1 MRLSRAALLTLGG
14 AALLL
19 LGLLLAVAREPLPG
33 ALSGAPVR
41 NSVRILDRAGA
52 LIDEYRP
59 EQGRR
64 SAGVSLEQ
72 LPPHVIHAV
81 LAAEDLRFHRHPGVD
96 PLAML
101 RASLQAVRHRKIV
114 SGASTITQQLARN
127 LVPRPRTLGGKL
139 REIVIALRLERDLD
153 KDTILTE
160 YLSRIEYAP
169 GVRGLEAASRFL
181 FDKPAE
187 LLDLA
192 EAALLAGLPRGP
204 SFYDPRR
211 GTERAQQRRDRVLD
225 RMAQAKLAPLEDV
238 TRAKEQPV
246 VLQSARRLGGAEHL
260 VRSVGGGRSLPQE
273 IRERV
278 REVHTTIDG
287 RLQAVVEGLTR
298 GAISELFAH
307 DASNAAVLVV
317 DNETGEVLAYVGS
330 PDFWSEQGLGQNDGT
345 RALRQ
350 PGSTLKPFVYA
361 AAIESLG
368 FTAATLLPDVELR
381 LPTPQ
386 GEYAPRNYDGRF
398 RGPVRLRKALASSL
412 NVPAVYTAQ
421 RVGPARVLAMLHRFG
436 FDSLDR
442 DASHYGAAIA
452 LGDGEVTLAELASA
466 YATLARDGV
475 HRPLRFVRAALDVA
489 GNPLP
494 WAPPGDAS
502 AAERRAVP
510 APIAHLLTDMLADPH
525 ARQAGF
531 GRYTVLD
538 LPFPAAV
545 KTGTS
550 KGFRDN
556 WTIGFTRE
564 VTVAVWVGNFDGRPM
579 RNSSGVTGA
588 GPLFREVML
597 AAMGDRE
604 PAPHQRSEEFV
615 SAEVCPLSGALP
627 TADCPHRTNEH
638 FLPDQLPQDR
648 CTFHRRVSVA
658 RSSGLRATRRCA
670 DAVERVFEVYP
681 EPYLAWARAA
691 QRPLPPLL
699 EDPRCPGGLTATAG
713 ASSLGVAYPPDGAR
727 FALDPSLSLT
737 QQRILLRARGV
748 PAGARPVFVLDGVP
762 LAPATSDHLL
772 PWQLEPGAHRLHV
785 EAGSARSPSIRFHV
799 E

>member
-1 MRLSRAALLTLGG
+1 MRLTRAALVIAGG

-19 LGLLLAVAREPLPG
+19 LSLLLAVAREPLPE
-33 ALSGAPVR
+33 ALTSGPGR
-41 NSVRILDRAGA
+41 NSVRILDRGGA

-64 SAGVSLEQ
+64 SAGVSLER
-72 LPPHVIHAV
+72 LPSHVIDAV
-81 LAAEDLRFHRHPGVD
+81 LAAEDLRFYGHPGVD
-96 PLAML
+96 PLAMA
-101 RASLQAVRHRKIV
+101 RAGAQAVRHRRIV

-127 LVPRPRTLGGKL
+127 LVPRPRTLRGKV
-139 REIVIALRLERDLD
+139 REMVIALRLERDLD
-153 KDTILTE
+153 KDTILAE

-169 GVRGLEAASRFL
+169 GVRGLEAASRVL

-187 LLDLA
+187 RLDLA

-204 SFYDPRR
+204 SFYDPSR
-211 GTERAQQRRDRVLD
+211 GTERARQRRDRVLD
-225 RMAQAKLAPLEDV
+225 RMERAGLAAPDAV
-238 TRAKEQPV
+238 ARAKEQPI
-246 VLQSARRLGGAEHL
+246 VLQRARRLGGAEHL
-260 VRSVGGGRSLPQE
+260 VRSAGSGRWLPPE
-273 IRERV
+273 TRERI

-287 RLQAVVEGLTR
+287 GLQATVQGLTR
-298 GAISELFAH
+298 GLIGELVAH
-307 DASNAAVLVV
+307 DVSNAAVLVV
-317 DNETGEVLAYVGS
+317 DNETAEVLAYVGS

-361 AAIESLG
+361 AAIESLA
-368 FTAATLLPDVELR
+368 FTPATLLPDVELR

-386 GEYAPRNYDGRF
+386 GDYAPRNYDGRF
-398 RGPVRLRKALASSL
+398 RGPVRLREALASSL
-412 NVPAVYTAQ
+412 NVPAVYAAQ

-436 FDSLDR
+436 FDSLER

-452 LGDGEVTLAELASA
+452 LGDGEVTLTELASA
-466 YATLARDGV
+466 YAALARDGV
-475 HRPLRFVRAALDVA
+475 HRPLRFVRAAFDVA
-489 GNPLP
+489 ENSLPL
-494 WAPPGDAS
+494 APNDAD
-502 AAERRAVP
+502 ATERRAIP
-510 APIAHLLTDMLADPH
+510 APLAHLLTDMLADPH

-531 GRYTVLD
+531 GRHTVLD

-579 RNSSGVTGA
+579 RGTSGVTGA

-597 AAMGDRE
+597 AAMRDRD
-604 PAPHQRSEEFV
+604 PAPLRTPEEFV

-627 TADCPHRTNEH
+627 TADCPHRVKEH
-638 FLPDQLPQDR
+638 FLPGHVPGHR
-648 CTFHRRVSVA
+648 CTFHQRVSVA
-658 RSSGLRATRRCA
+658 SSSGLRATRACK

-681 EPYLAWARAA
+681 EQYLAWARAA
-691 QRPLPPLL
+691 QRPLPPSS
-699 EDPRCPGGLTATAG
+699 EDPRCPGGVTSTTT
-713 ASSLGVAYPPDGAR
+713 SSLAVAFPHDGAR
-727 FALDPSLSLT
+727 FALDPSLARA

-748 PAGARPVFVLDGVP
+748 PASARPVFVLDGMP
-762 LAPATSDHLL
+762 LGPAGSDHQL
-772 PWQLEPGAHRLHV
+772 PWQLEPGTHRLHV
-785 EAGSARSPSIRFHV
+785 EAGAARSATIRFHV